1 MTNPTRRK
9 FLTGGAV
16 ATGAAAATLGFP
28 AIAQSL
34 PNIKWRLA
42 SSYPKSLDTVFG
54 GAGLLAKRV
63 SDLTGGKFEIQ
74 VFAAGEIVPGLQE
87 IGRAHV

>member
-1 MTNPTRRK
+1 MTDTTRRK

-34 PNIKWRLA
+34 PAVK
-42 SSYPKSLDTVFG
+42 
-54 GAGLLAKRV
+54 
-63 SDLTGGKFEIQ
+63 
-74 VFAAGEIVPGLQE
+74 
-87 IGRAHV
+87 